1 VKRALLATAA
11 FIYLVS
17 CADLPVITPLNPMS
31 PSDPAAGCRRVFPD
45 GNWQFLHT
53 VTAERSGGG
62 QFVAMGLTVIA
73 SRQRKVR
80 SMIMT
85 VEGLVVFDA
94 EYDGQLKVHRAFP
107 PFDAAAFPAGLMD
120 DIRLI
125 FFKPEGPMSEFGAS
139 GDGSLVCR
147 HRVTDGGTVDVTR
160 RRDDAWE
167 LRRYGRERRLKRT
180 VNGSAGKWNDSA
192 FPKTITLTAH
202 GRQDYTL
209 RMTLVEAVATGP

>member
-1 VKRALLATAA
+1 MNCAWLTIAA
-11 FIYLVS
+11 FLFLVS
-17 CADLPVITPLNPMS
+17 CAEVPLITPLNSTP
-31 PSDPAAGCRRVFPD
+31 PPDAAADCRHAFAE

-53 VTAERSGGG
+53 VTAERSGSG

-73 SRQRKVR
+73 SRQRTAR

-94 EYDGQLKVHRAFP
+94 EYDGQLLVHRAFP
-107 PFDAAAFPAGLMD
+107 PFDSADFPAGLMD

-125 FFKPEGPMSEFGAS
+125 FFKPEGPMIEFGTS

-147 HRVTDGGTVDVTR
+147 HRIADGGIVDITR

-167 LRRYGRERRLKRT
+167 LKRFGPDRRLKRT
-180 VNGSAGKWNDSA
+180 VKGSAGKWNDSS

-202 GRQDYTL
+202 GRQNYIV
-209 RMTLVEAVATGP
+209 RMTLVEAVAAEP